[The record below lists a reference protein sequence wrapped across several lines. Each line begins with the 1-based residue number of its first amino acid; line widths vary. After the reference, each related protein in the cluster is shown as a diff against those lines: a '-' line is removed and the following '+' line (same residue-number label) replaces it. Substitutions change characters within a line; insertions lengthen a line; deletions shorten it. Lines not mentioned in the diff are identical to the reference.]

1 MWLAWSV
8 RRLSAGSAPAFGN
21 PSSAPVRGQP
31 FDSAGGEAHTERMR
45 VESDDPVALALSAEG
60 AQRRQRACMPS
71 QPVRVGL
78 LLNPRAG
85 RARNPRMRTE
95 LQGLLDGPDAWAETW
110 DLGSVRRA
118 LAVLLCQ
125 RRANVLAIA
134 GGDGTV
140 HHVVNAL
147 VDLTTETALL
157 TGEPVPM
164 PRVLILNGGTLNI
177 VGRTCAIHG
186 PPQEILGKFLQF
198 FAGAPLSRVPA
209 RRLPLL
215 EVAWRQGDAPVA
227 MRYGFVFGSEVAYH
241 AIELYERFGAGYLGL
256 ARFLAELTRG
266 ILWGSE
272 LWQREG
278 WKLGPFAD
286 GLLVDGVHYPTYT
299 GVAAST
305 VDLTLAIGAAA
316 AVRRR
321 LYQPGFSARV
331 VQALDPKTIIGLV
344 PAMMADRPVAGLDDY
359 PTVRQ
364 LRLFGPYTLDGE
376 LFHEPAH
383 APHRLPLT
391 VAISEQ
397 RLQAVPGEWTA
408 EDW

>member
-1 MWLAWSV
+1 MASTGRGLGQ
-8 RRLSAGSAPAFGN
+8 SARATPHRSAA
-21 PSSAPVRGQP
+21 SAAP
-31 FDSAGGEAHTERMR
+31 FDSARGEAHTEGMR
-45 VESDDPVALALSAEG
+45 VEPADPVALALSPEG
-60 AQRRQRACMPS
+60 AQRRQRACAPS
-71 QPVRVGL
+71 QEVRVGL

-85 RARNPRMRTE
+85 RARNPRMRSE
-95 LQGLLDGPDAWAETW
+95 LQALLDGPDAWAETW

-118 LAVLLCQ
+118 LAVLLCE

-147 VDLTTETALL
+147 VDLTTETALVS
-157 TGEPVPM
+157 GVAVPM

-186 PPQEILGKFLQF
+186 PPQEILSKFLRF
-198 FAGAPLSRVPA
+198 FGGAPLSRVPA

-215 EVAWRQGDAPVA
+215 EVAWSQGDAPVA

-256 ARFLAELTRG
+256 ARFLGELSRG
-266 ILWGSE
+266 VLWGSE

-278 WKLGPFAD
+278 WKLGPFQG
-286 GLLVDGVHYPTYT
+286 GLSVDGVQYPSYT

-305 VDLTLAIGAAA
+305 VDLTLAIGAVA

-321 LYQPGFSARV
+321 LYQPGFTARV
-331 VQALDPKTIIGLV
+331 VQALEPKALIGLV
-344 PAMMADRPVAGLDDY
+344 PAMMADHPVPGLDDY
-359 PTVRQ
+359 PNARQ
-364 LRLFGPYTLDGE
+364 LRLYGPYTLDGE

-383 APHRLPLT
+383 APQRLPLT
-391 VAISEQ
+391 VAISQQ

-408 EDW
+408 EHW

>member
-1 MWLAWSV
+1 
-8 RRLSAGSAPAFGN
+8 
-21 PSSAPVRGQP
+21 
-31 FDSAGGEAHTERMR
+31 MR
-45 VESDDPVALALSAEG
+45 VEPADPVAHALSAEG
-60 AQRRQRACMPS
+60 AERRLRACAPS

-85 RARNPRMRTE
+85 RARHPRMRQA
-95 LQGLLDGPDAWAETW
+95 LQSLLDGPGAWAETW

-118 LAVLLCQ
+118 LALLLCE

-157 TGEPVPM
+157 TGLEVPL

-186 PPQEILGKFLQF
+186 PPQEILQKFLRF
-198 FAGAPLSRVPA
+198 FGGAPLSRVPA

-215 EVAWRQGDAPVA
+215 EVAWNQGGTLVSP
-227 MRYGFVFGSEVAYH
+227 RYGFVFGSEVAYH

-256 ARFLAELTRG
+256 ARFLAELSRG
-266 ILWGSE
+266 IVWGSD
-272 LWQREG
+272 LWRREG
-278 WKLGPFAD
+278 WKLGPFCG
-286 GLLVDGVHYPTYT
+286 GLTVDGVDYQAYT
-299 GVAAST
+299 GVAAAT

-321 LYQPGFSARV
+321 LFQPGFSARV
-331 VQALDPKTIIGLV
+331 VQALEPKEIMGLI

-359 PTVRQ
+359 PTAHQ

-391 VAISEQ
+391 VSISGQ